1 VAVLVEV
8 NPVTQAAELA
18 VLAVALGGLVE
29 RVLRQRV
36 KVTRAAHLITELI

>member
-29 RVLRQRV
+29 RVLRQLD
-36 KVTRAAHLITELI
+36 KVMLAVHLIMEHI